1 MGWLMFSVARVDS
14 WNFRQVVK
22 FEKLKPSKIQF
33 PKPFFKPERMFNR
46 SIQFLFAWI
55 IFVG

>member
-1 MGWLMFSVARVDS
+1 MFSVARVDS

-33 PKPFFKPERMFNR
+33 PKSFFEPERMFNH